1 MMKKLVMDRIIDS
14 DSYALQ
20 YFVCSEKIAW
30 RAVNDFS
37 DLQHALFEED
47 GAYSLLYDYS
57 GRGIEAQRLTY
68 GEPYFCAIWI
78 KDLAVDI
85 DEALLISE
93 DCIALVSRDKLVC
106 IDKVSVHDFKN
117 WQAHELDAQKN
128 QASKTYSKLSAI
140 FEQASKKLPFPTP
153 DIEGRRFV
161 ASLKATVEQ
170 RDIIT
175 ELSNDLK
182 QADGFSDTEKEAVI
196 KSRVGQGLFRKKLIE
211 YWKGCAVTGCVNQAL
226 LKASHIKP
234 WAASDNIERLDVYN
248 GLLLNPGLDVAF
260 DAGLITFLPTGEMLV
275 SEYLSIS
282 DLPHL
287 GIFVATQKID
297 RLKDEHTKYLNYH
310 REYVFE
316 RWLK

>member
-1 MMKKLVMDRIIDS
+1 
-14 DSYALQ
+14 
-20 YFVCSEKIAW
+20 
-30 RAVNDFS
+30 
-37 DLQHALFEED
+37 
-47 GAYSLLYDYS
+47 
-57 GRGIEAQRLTY
+57 
-68 GEPYFCAIWI
+68 
-78 KDLAVDI
+78 
-85 DEALLISE
+85 
-93 DCIALVSRDKLVC
+93 
-106 IDKVSVHDFKN
+106 
-117 WQAHELDAQKN
+117 
-128 QASKTYSKLSAI
+128 
-140 FEQASKKLPFPTP
+140 
-153 DIEGRRFV
+153 
-161 ASLKATVEQ
+161 
-170 RDIIT
+170 
-175 ELSNDLK
+175 LK

-297 RLKDEHTKYLNYH
+297 HLKDEHTKYLNYH